1 MMRLFKNPEFNGP
14 FALSCMIGLI
24 ASAVAFAWELRFGIL
39 VSALCVAFLLIF
51 YISAYRRY
59 KKLSDLAADVD
70 KILHGDASVPLD
82 QYSEGELAILQSE
95 VYKMTVRLRE
105 QQQSLLDDKVYLAD
119 SLADISHQIRTPL
132 TSINLLVNFLS
143 EPDISDERRLKL
155 THELYGLLSRIDW
168 LITALLKISKLD
180 AGTVRFKKEHIT
192 LEELIRKATSP
203 ILVPME
209 LRDQSL
215 KLESSGDFVGD
226 ISWTGEAIT
235 NIVKNCM
242 EHTPDGG
249 TITVTASENALYREI
264 VIADNGHGISPDDL
278 PHIFERFYKGK
289 NSDDKSFGIGLALAR
304 MIISSQNG
312 TVKAENNTAKG
323 AKFTIRFYKGTV

>member
-1 MMRLFKNPEFNGP
+1 MKILRNPEFKK
-14 FALSCMIGLI
+14 AVILYILI
-24 ASAVAFAWELRFGIL
+24 AIVACVVSFAWELRFGFLMIAVCIAFFL
-39 VSALCVAFLLIF
+39 AFIAVS
-51 YISAYRRY
+51 YIRY
-59 KKLSDLAADVD
+59 KKIATMAADID
-70 KILHGDASVPLD
+70 RILHGEATMPIK

-105 QQQSLLDDKVYLAD
+105 QQQTLRNDKVYLAD

-132 TSINLLVNFLS
+132 TSINLLVSFLS
-143 EPDISDERRLKL
+143 EKNISDERRQEV
-155 THELYGLLSRIDW
+155 THELYEHLARIDW

-180 AGTVRFKKEHIT
+180 AGTVQFKKESVA
-192 LEELIRKATSP
+192 LDELIQKSVSP
-203 ILVPME
+203 ILVSMD
-209 LRDQSL
+209 LRDQTL
-215 KLESSGDFVGD
+215 QVEADGMFIGDL
-226 ISWTGEAIT
+226 SWTCEAIT

-242 EHTPDGG
+242 EHTPDSG
-249 TITVTASENALYREI
+249 TITVTASENALYSEI
-264 VIADNGHGISPDDL
+264 IIDDNGHGISPDDL

>member
-1 MMRLFKNPEFNGP
+1 MKIFRNPEFKKA
-14 FALSCMIGLI
+14 FIVYTLI
-24 ASAVAFAWELRFGIL
+24 AIVACIVSFAWELRFGFLMLAICIAFFGAFIA
-39 VSALCVAFLLIF
+39 VS
-51 YISAYRRY
+51 YNRY
-59 KKLSDLAADVD
+59 KKIEAMAADID
-70 KILHGDASVPLD
+70 RILHGEVAMSIK

-105 QQQSLLDDKVYLAD
+105 QQQTLQNDKVYLAD

-132 TSINLLVNFLS
+132 TSINLLVSFLS
-143 EPDISDERRLKL
+143 DTSISDERRRDV
-155 THELYGLLSRIDW
+155 THELYEHLARIDW

-180 AGTVRFKKEHIT
+180 AGTVQFKKESVA
-192 LEELIRKATSP
+192 LDELIRKSVSP
-203 ILVPME
+203 ILVPMD
-209 LRDQSL
+209 LRDQTL
-215 KLESSGDFVGD
+215 QVEANGEFTGDL
-226 ISWTGEAIT
+226 SWTCEAIT

-249 TITVTASENALYREI
+249 TITVNASENALYSEI
-264 VIADNGHGISPDDL
+264 VITDNGHGISLDDL

-312 TVKAENNTAKG
+312 TIKAENNSTSG